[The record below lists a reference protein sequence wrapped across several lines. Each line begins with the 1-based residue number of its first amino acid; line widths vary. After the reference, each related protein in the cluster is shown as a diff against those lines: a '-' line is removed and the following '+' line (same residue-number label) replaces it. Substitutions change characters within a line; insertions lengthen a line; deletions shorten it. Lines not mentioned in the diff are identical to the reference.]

1 MCQRETPYEY
11 VCTSI
16 CVLEVEID
24 CVCLSVHGCGY
35 MCVPVLGAVCARA
48 CGCREFYVPTP
59 GPEGYDE
66 GLRGNPRLD
75 GGVGGSDPAPR
86 RVSLEE
92 EGIKSV
98 CSYAE
103 AL

>member
-24 CVCLSVHGCGY
+24 CVSECAWMWVY
-35 MCVPVLGAVCARA
+35 VCACVGSCVHVRVCA
-48 CGCREFYVPTP
+48 GSSMCPHQAQEVMM
-59 GPEGYDE
+59 
-66 GLRGNPRLD
+66 LRGNPRLD
-75 GGVGGSDPAPR
+75 GVCVWGVSVPAPR